1 MWCHASSLLSLIPP
15 SCMVVP
21 NRDLG
26 NIHFLSQAFT
36 TSTTQM
42 HPLSSAMEID
52 IDNVNNYDD
61 VRRKSHSLSNV
72 SSRSVSI
79 ILKASSRPYH
89 EKMVINN
96 DFPNEE
102 FVKPIDSSQ
111 LSYHGNGQRRN
122 CVSMVTDPIPSQ
134 EL

>member
-1 MWCHASSLLSLIPP
+1 
-15 SCMVVP
+15 MVVP

>member
-1 MWCHASSLLSLIPP
+1 
-15 SCMVVP
+15 
-21 NRDLG
+21 
-26 NIHFLSQAFT
+26 
-36 TSTTQM
+36 
-42 HPLSSAMEID
+42 MEID

-89 EKMVINN
+89 EKIVINN
-96 DFPNEE
+96 DLPNEE

-111 LSYHGNGQRRN
+111 LSYHGNG
-122 CVSMVTDPIPSQ
+122 
-134 EL
+134 